1 MTFLSEKSDLYY
13 FSKGS
18 RHPHMGLL
26 NSDYI
31 ISLAFH
37 AWLFQSTPFTFSS
50 LISFLLILETEFWIL
65 TALWIFSCSNNLLI
79 FLKTVYTNDKICIDL
94 GS

>member
-1 MTFLSEKSDLYY
+1 MTSYIVALKQKMTFLSEKSDLYY

-18 RHPHMGLL
+18 LHPHMGLL

-37 AWLFQSTPFTFSS
+37 AWLFQSNFLLLVLSS
-50 LISFLLILETEFWIL
+50 LFYFL
-65 TALWIFSCSNNLLI
+65 
-79 FLKTVYTNDKICIDL
+79 Y
-94 GS
+94 